1 MSVSAGDQGSHPQKP
16 RQSMKM
22 KKLLKQS
29 KAIKKSLNQQQL
41 LAPNTVKNL
50 RADRIKLVELFR
62 VQSYTKSLNTKIRI
76 KQILMNKGRKASQ
89 LFWNLVNHKP
99 KKKTVIEA
107 LNSPAGLKTNRDK
120 MNMIIE
126 GFFEN
131 KFKTSFNED

>member
-50 RADRIKLVELFR
+50 RADRIKLVELIR
-62 VQSYTKSLNTKIRI
+62 VQSYIKSLNTKIRI

-99 KKKTVIEA
+99 KKIEA
-107 LNSPAGLKTNRDK
+107 LDSPAGLKTNQDEK
-120 MNMIIE
+120 NVIIE

>member
-1 MSVSAGDQGSHPQKP
+1 MSVSAGDQESRPQKP

-41 LAPNTVKNL
+41 LASNTVKNL
-50 RADRIKLVELFR
+50 RADRIKLVELIR
-62 VQSYTKSLNTKIRI
+62 VQSYIKSLNTKIRI

-99 KKKTVIEA
+99 KKIEA
-107 LNSPAGLKTNRDK
+107 LDSPAGLKTNQDEK
-120 MNMIIE
+120 NVIIE

>member
-1 MSVSAGDQGSHPQKP
+1 MSVSAGDQESRPQKP

-50 RADRIKLVELFR
+50 RADRIKLVELIR

-99 KKKTVIEA
+99 KKIEA
-107 LNSPAGLKTNRDK
+107 PDSPAGLKTNQDEK
-120 MNMIIE
+120 NVIIE

>member
-1 MSVSAGDQGSHPQKP
+1 MSAGDQGSHPQKP

-50 RADRIKLVELFR
+50 RADRIKLVELIR
-62 VQSYTKSLNTKIRI
+62 VQSCTKSLNTKIRI

-99 KKKTVIEA
+99 KKIEA
-107 LNSPAGLKTNRDK
+107 LDSPAGLKTNQDEK
-120 MNMIIE
+120 NVIIE

>member
-29 KAIKKSLNQQQL
+29 KAIKISQNQQQL
-41 LAPNTVKNL
+41 LASNTVKNL
-50 RADRIKLVELFR
+50 RADRIKLVELIR

-89 LFWNLVNHKP
+89 LFWNLLNHKP
-99 KKKTVIEA
+99 KKIEA
-107 LNSPAGLKTNRDK
+107 LDSPAGLKTNQDEK
-120 MNMIIE
+120 NVIIE